1 MEKRAAAKHRSFGQ
15 KKGLNNFSACQ
26 DSVGKCC
33 PHTCVYEV
41 LWCER
46 AAGNNWFIFIV
57 LHLYIQELDA
67 KGVLNNNDLIIKE
80 FFIRQ

>member
-1 MEKRAAAKHRSFGQ
+1 MENVMQQYIEASGKREDWII
-15 KKGLNNFSACQ
+15 SALGRTL
-26 DSVGKCC
+26 SEKYC

-67 KGVLNNNDLIIKE
+67 KGVSNKNDLIFKE